1 MDNLFVANEIDQ
13 VSLCNWYICSPET
26 SLQYLNTTV
35 HDLKLLHT
43 NIRSLNCN
51 FDKLLLFLSRLS
63 YVPDIIILTE
73 CWLSK
78 CPNIPILDGF
88 NSCASLFQNQN
99 DGVVVYFNSTLDVGV
114 EIPIISDANCI
125 IIKVAKRNAF
135 INIYRSPSFKNPKPF
150 LDSLDNLLA
159 NLADFQT
166 VAVIGDLNINIAPD
180 STDPNMDD
188 YLNLTASHAMLP
200 AYTHP
205 TRLSSCLDHVIL
217 RSHTVATAL
226 VLDSLITDHS
236 PVAVFCALQSKNKT
250 SILNYSV
257 KVDVPLVIKCISGS
271 DFNFIFQ
278 LKDPNL
284 AAESVVS
291 VYSSAVKSHSHAKAF
306 PSRKRIIKPW
316 ITPGLLRCIRH
327 KDKLYKAFKKDPEN
341 DTKELIFHRYRNFCN
356 NTLKKVKR
364 EYERSEFLKARN
376 SIKDTWKLI
385 KQVANLDQ
393 GKSSSSELLNCCD
406 DPALSVEVV
415 NEYFVGIGSSLASKI
430 QQSDLFK
437 HLNSS
442 HLHLPESNSLDTT
455 PSLSMALYE
464 VDCLELDNIILGLR
478 DNCASGFDGVNA
490 TILKATRHV
499 IVPVLVYIFNLCFSV
514 GIFPD
519 IFKTAVVL
527 PIHKSGDKDSVTN
540 YRPISLLSIFS
551 KIFEKVI
558 NNRLTSYLT
567 KFKILANNQFGFR
580 SGRSTEDAVM
590 ELTDAVIDNIE
601 RRHKTIGVF
610 LDLSKAFDT
619 VSVPI
624 LLSKLEYIGIRGKV
638 LDVFRSYMSGRK
650 QFVRVGNFA
659 SNQRFLNYGVP
670 QGSVLGPTLFLIYV
684 NQLCLLQ
691 LPNCKIISYADDTA
705 LVVHGRDWDGARRN
719 AELALHAVMNWLTKN
734 LLTLNVSKTKF
745 MTFSSTKSGQP
756 VRPIEIHAH
765 TCLNTAINQT
775 CNCPTLEYTE
785 SIRYLGV
792 IVDNHLKW
800 KQHIDSV
807 RSRLKKLIFI
817 FKKLRS
823 VIEFDSLI
831 TIYLA
836 LAQSN
841 LAYCLLVWGGAHKSA
856 ILHVERGQRAVL
868 KVLAKKPIRFPTVEL
883 FSICKVLS
891 TRQLYVLKTVMRKHS
906 QLTYDP
912 YIYRTKRRFDRVCEI
927 VPRKTAAASRH
938 FKYISPKIYNKI
950 NKTLKIYS
958 LTKGKLKYNLI
969 AWLKSLTYDET
980 EKLVEV

>member
-1 MDNLFVANEIDQ
+1 M
-13 VSLCNWYICSPET
+13 
-26 SLQYLNTTV
+26 
-35 HDLKLLHT
+35 
-43 NIRSLNCN
+43 
-51 FDKLLLFLSRLS
+51 
-63 YVPDIIILTE
+63 
-73 CWLSK
+73 
-78 CPNIPILDGF
+78 
-88 NSCASLFQNQN
+88 
-99 DGVVVYFNSTLDVGV
+99 
-114 EIPIISDANCI
+114 
-125 IIKVAKRNAF
+125 
-135 INIYRSPSFKNPKPF
+135 
-150 LDSLDNLLA
+150 
-159 NLADFQT
+159 
-166 VAVIGDLNINIAPD
+166 
-180 STDPNMDD
+180 
-188 YLNLTASHAMLP
+188 
-200 AYTHP
+200 
-205 TRLSSCLDHVIL
+205 
-217 RSHTVATAL
+217 
-226 VLDSLITDHS
+226 
-236 PVAVFCALQSKNKT
+236 
-250 SILNYSV
+250 
-257 KVDVPLVIKCISGS
+257 
-271 DFNFIFQ
+271 
-278 LKDPNL
+278 
-284 AAESVVS
+284 
-291 VYSSAVKSHSHAKAF
+291 
-306 PSRKRIIKPW
+306 
-316 ITPGLLRCIRH
+316 
-327 KDKLYKAFKKDPEN
+327 
-341 DTKELIFHRYRNFCN
+341 
-356 NTLKKVKR
+356 
-364 EYERSEFLKARN
+364 
-376 SIKDTWKLI
+376 
-385 KQVANLDQ
+385 
-393 GKSSSSELLNCCD
+393 
-406 DPALSVEVV
+406 
-415 NEYFVGIGSSLASKI
+415 
-430 QQSDLFK
+430 
-437 HLNSS
+437 
-442 HLHLPESNSLDTT
+442 
-455 PSLSMALYE
+455 
-464 VDCLELDNIILGLR
+464 
-478 DNCASGFDGVNA
+478 NA

-638 LDVFRSYMSGRK
+638 LDVIRSYMSGRK